1 MSDEEASFQLRMSDS
16 DAASCEEGSG
26 AMFGLTSKDVL
37 SLPQEMQ
44 SVLQSTQETLNQ
56 RKRRRQDEQE
66 AFEKRVR
73 GRQERQSAAK
83 HGWDFKLREVALLA
97 VQVPEGPPELR
108 KILQNEAQ
116 PEVAWTVAGS
126 KMSKDVPV
134 RVACHAFKCPGRTET
149 CAAVFGLQEM
159 PHSIS
164 NVIT

>member
-26 AMFGLTSKDVL
+26 AMFGLTSKEVL

-56 RKRRRQDEQE
+56 RKRRREDEQE
-66 AFEKRVR
+66 AFEKRVSW
-73 GRQERQSAAK
+73 RQEDQSAAK
-83 HGWDFKLREVALLA
+83 RAWDFKLREVALALLA
-97 VQVPEGPPELR
+97 VQIPEGPPELR

-126 KMSKDVPV
+126 TLSKDVPV
-134 RVACHAFKCPGRTET
+134 RVACHAF
-149 CAAVFGLQEM
+149 
-159 PHSIS
+159 
-164 NVIT
+164 